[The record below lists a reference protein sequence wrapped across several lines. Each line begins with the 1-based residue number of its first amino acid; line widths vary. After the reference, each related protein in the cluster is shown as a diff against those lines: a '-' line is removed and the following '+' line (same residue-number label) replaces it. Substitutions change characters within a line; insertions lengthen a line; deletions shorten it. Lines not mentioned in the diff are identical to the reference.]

1 MLHYKQEPAL
11 EMMRNDESL
20 KFLFALVKLT
30 KQKKDVHQFGCL
42 PSQQTFLDYQSWM
55 PAKSDFREIIVDT
68 TPARLH
74 FDMEWEGGER
84 AEELPKVYNVL
95 EAVKEVLERRIN
107 GLGVAESTLQTVG
120 DDQLVLQLPGEQD
133 PSRAAKVLGT
143 TALLEF
149 RAQKP
154 GTEQQ
159 MTGLLKLKRQ
169 AQAVLN
175 QRRQRSQALADGQPA
190 PDSTT
195 PPLDLPAEQL
205 AESLRSLG
213 VAVPAGSS
221 EADQLELLLAEINR
235 RIVELYE
242 PAELTGKDL
251 TAAGR
256 QQQQSGNGW
265 DVTLSFNSEGGRKFA
280 ALTQSIA
287 GSGRLLGIVLDGRSI
302 SEASVGAEFK
312 PAGITGGSASITG
325 NFTAEEAR
333 DLEVQLRGGSLPL
346 PVKLIEV
353 RTVGPSLGAENIRS
367 SLVAALSGLALV
379 AVFMVVVYRLP
390 GLVSVL
396 ALSLYAL
403 FNLAIYAL
411 IPVTL
416 SLPGIAGF
424 ILSIGMA
431 VDANVLIFERVKE
444 ELRAGNTLIRSI
456 DTGFSLAFSSILD
469 GHVTGLISC
478 AALFALGTGLVK
490 GFAVT
495 LAIGL
500 LLSLFTALT
509 CTRTLLR
516 VLMSYPALRR
526 PNYFLPASKLPA
538 PVA

>member
-1 MLHYKQEPAL
+1 MARQQGW
-11 EMMRNDESL
+11 
-20 KFLFALVKLT
+20 FALILALAIAAGALLVSFPLQLGLDLRGGSQLT
-30 KQKKDVHQFGCL
+30 LQVLPAGSIKAVQKEQ
-42 PSQQTFLDYQSWM
+42 
-55 PAKSDFREIIVDT
+55 
-68 TPARLH
+68 
-74 FDMEWEGGER
+74 
-84 AEELPKVYNVL
+84 L
-95 EAVKEVLERRIN
+95 EAVKDVLERRIN

-149 RAQKP
+149 RAQRP
-154 GTEQQ
+154 GTEQE

-175 QRRQRSQALADGQPA
+175 QSQAKAAAIANGQA
-190 PDSTT
+190 T
-195 PPLDLPAEQL
+195 PPAMSIKAEELAKALEQL
-205 AESLRSLG
+205 GIS
-213 VAVPAGSS
+213 VPPGSS
-221 EADQLELLLAEINR
+221 ETEQLELLLNTVNR
-235 RIVELYE
+235 KIVALYE
-242 PAELTGKDL
+242 PAPLTGKDL
-251 TAAGR
+251 TSAGR
-256 QQQQSGNGW
+256 QQQQSGTGW
-265 DVTLSFNSEGGRKFA
+265 DVTLAFNSEGGKRFA
-280 ALTQSIA
+280 ELTKGIA
-287 GSGRLLGIVLDGRSI
+287 GTGRLLGIVLDGRSI
-302 SEASVGAEFK
+302 SEATVGPEFK
-312 PAGITGGSASITG
+312 PAGISGGAASITG

-396 ALSLYAL
+396 ALSLYSL
-403 FNLAIYAL
+403 FNLAVYAL

-516 VLMSYPALRR
+516 LLMSYPGLRR
-526 PNYFLPASKLPA
+526 STYFLPAAQLPA
-538 PVA
+538 SAS

>member
-1 MLHYKQEPAL
+1 
-11 EMMRNDESL
+11 
-20 KFLFALVKLT
+20 
-30 KQKKDVHQFGCL
+30 
-42 PSQQTFLDYQSWM
+42 
-55 PAKSDFREIIVDT
+55 
-68 TPARLH
+68 
-74 FDMEWEGGER
+74 
-84 AEELPKVYNVL
+84 
-95 EAVKEVLERRIN
+95 
-107 GLGVAESTLQTVG
+107 VG
-120 DDQLVLQLPGEQD
+120 P
-133 PSRAAKVLGT
+133 
-143 TALLEF
+143 
-149 RAQKP
+149 
-154 GTEQQ
+154 
-159 MTGLLKLKRQ
+159 
-169 AQAVLN
+169 
-175 QRRQRSQALADGQPA
+175 
-190 PDSTT
+190 
-195 PPLDLPAEQL
+195 
-205 AESLRSLG
+205 
-213 VAVPAGSS
+213 
-221 EADQLELLLAEINR
+221 
-235 RIVELYE
+235 
-242 PAELTGKDL
+242 
-251 TAAGR
+251 
-256 QQQQSGNGW
+256 
-265 DVTLSFNSEGGRKFA
+265 
-280 ALTQSIA
+280 
-287 GSGRLLGIVLDGRSI
+287 
-302 SEASVGAEFK
+302 EFK

-379 AVFMVVVYRLP
+379 AVFMVVVYRLA

-509 CTRTLLR
+509 CTRSILRLLT
-516 VLMSYPALRR
+516 SYPALRR
-526 PNYFLPASKLPA
+526 VTYFLPARQLPA
-538 PVA
+538 GAA